1 MIIYIP
7 QYILSFL
14 SIVKLQKIY
23 NSPIVIYDSAKK
35 KLIKMTRTPM
45 LNIDKQQSNHPI
57 CKNIDEKEND
67 KEDNLTSEE
76 DRTQQ
81 DGEE

>member
-1 MIIYIP
+1 
-7 QYILSFL
+7 
-14 SIVKLQKIY
+14 
-23 NSPIVIYDSAKK
+23 
-35 KLIKMTRTPM
+35 M